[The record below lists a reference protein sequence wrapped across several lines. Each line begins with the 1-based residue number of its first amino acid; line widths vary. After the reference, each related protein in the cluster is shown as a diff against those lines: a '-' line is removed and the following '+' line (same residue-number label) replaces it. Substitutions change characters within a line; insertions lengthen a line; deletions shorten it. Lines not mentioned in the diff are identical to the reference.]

1 MRMILIRAFSASSS
15 STTTIF
21 VVITIAPIITQ

>member
-1 MRMILIRAFSASSS
+1 MRMILIRAFSASS